1 MRQSSLRHNR
11 SSEAEDLIK
20 AIDGDMDRL
29 ELQKILNLAD
39 RKNFRL
45 MYLQPA
51 LRDGLIELVYADSPN
66 HPQQKYR
73 LTEKGKEMKNEISG

>member
-1 MRQSSLRHNR
+1 V
-11 SSEAEDLIK
+11 EDLVK

-29 ELQKILNLAD
+29 ELQKSLNLTD
-39 RKNFRL
+39 RKNFRIV
-45 MYLQPA
+45 YLQPA

-73 LTEKGKEMKNEISG
+73 LTEKGKELKDKIIGRIED